1 MLLSLHPGVISLR
14 EKTGAGPSVVIA
26 GDTCPWASGIREIE
40 SGRTSEILGEVRPFI
55 NSADLRIVQF
65 ETPLADSDSPI
76 NKSGPNLRCPVVC
89 RELLRDTF
97 DVALL
102 ANNHI
107 GDHGPQACL
116 ETVCHLHEI
125 GVATAGVG
133 ATCQD
138 AMAPLFLEREGMR
151 IAILNF
157 AEHEFGTATSDAAGS
172 APLDMMANLEV
183 LRNAKREATLVFVV
197 LHGGSERYP
206 YPTPSMVER
215 CRSFAEAGASLVM
228 NIHTHCPQGIE
239 VWNGTPIVYCPGN
252 LYFPWADLSSPHLLA
267 TWWLGYLPKFHC
279 DAQGVHALEL
289 LPYHS
294 DNHAVKRLAPREET
308 QFFEY
313 MNRLSAPLDVTE
325 PGAALPP
332 DILRLYKIWVAS
344 GVGDSHVRLL
354 KESLDAYPG
363 DWNEHHILH
372 SLLPARNLFS
382 CETHRELMETYFR
395 MIENHEV
402 ERFAALKEEVL
413 AHQRPDYGTHYWEE
427 FRGKGEE

>member
-14 EKTGAGPSVVIA
+14 EKRGAGPSVVIA
-26 GDTCPWASGIREIE
+26 GDTCPWASGVQEIE
-40 SGRTSEILGEVRPFI
+40 SGRTASILEEVRPFI
-55 NSADLRIVQF
+55 DSAQLRIVQF
-65 ETPLADSDSPI
+65 ETPLADTDSPI
-76 NKSGPNLRCPVVC
+76 NKSGPNLRCPVLC
-89 RELLRDTF
+89 RELLRGAF

-116 ETVCHLHEI
+116 DTVRHLNEI
-125 GVATAGVG
+125 GVATAGAG
-133 ATCQD
+133 ATRQD
-138 AMAPLFLEREGMR
+138 ASAPIFLESEGMR

-157 AEHEFGTATSDAAGS
+157 AEHEFGTATEDAAGS
-172 APLDMMANLEV
+172 APLDMKANLEA
-183 LRNAKREATLVFVV
+183 LQSAKQEASLVFVI

-206 YPTPSMVER
+206 YPVPSMVER

-239 VWNGTPIVYCPGN
+239 VWNGAPIVYCPGN
-252 LYFPWADLSSPHLLA
+252 LYFPWEDLSSPHLLA

-279 DAQGVHALEL
+279 DSQGVHALEL

-294 DNHAVKRLAPREET
+294 DNHSVKRLTSQEET

-313 MNRLSAPLDVTE
+313 MNLLSAPLADDGE
-325 PGAALPP
+325 
-332 DILRLYKIWVAS
+332 IRRLYKIWAAS
-344 GVGDSHVRLL
+344 GVGDLHVRLL
-354 KESLDAYPG
+354 KESLEAYPG
-363 DWNEHHILH
+363 DLNKYEVVH

-395 MIENHEV
+395 MIETHEV
-402 ERFAALKEEVL
+402 ERFAELKDEVL
-413 AHQRPDYGTHYWEE
+413 VLQRPGYGA
-427 FRGKGEE
+427 